1 MDGMDRFLEI
11 LEGITMFVF
20 FGAAIVLTIAL
31 IHICIDA
38 FIAKDN
44 YSYVMDDGTSGTAD
58 FCDNGKGVLYCTKD
72 GRTFTV
78 KEFSRK

>member
-1 MDGMDRFLEI
+1 MERFMNI
-11 LEGITMFVF
+11 LGGIATFFCLAAAVLAIILVVCACADVF
-20 FGAAIVLTIAL
+20 FS
-31 IHICIDA
+31 
-38 FIAKDN
+38 KNN

-58 FCDNGKGVLYCTKD
+58 YCDNGRGGLYCTKD